1 MNELATNLAKTF
13 DECLESILS
22 DPQQQ
27 KEEGNEGI
35 IKETITRASSSYNL
49 YTRS

>member
-1 MNELATNLAKTF
+1 MSLTELTNQLSKTF

-22 DPQQQ
+22 EPQQP

-35 IKETITRASSSYNL
+35 RRVL
-49 YTRS
+49 C